1 MKKIELSKSK
11 KIKILI
17 IAIVVIAVAGLSF
30 LLYPAFT
37 NIVGRLRQAGAVS
50 EWETLKEA
58 RSEEEVEQA
67 EEETREV
74 AAEETTI
81 KDEVDII
88 AEEAIDYSSLTAE
101 DFFPLK
107 MIIPVAGQEF
117 IVNEGADIQTLKDGP
132 GHIPETPLPGD
143 VGRCTIS
150 GHRTTYGAPFN
161 KIGGLEEGD
170 LIYLETIGMGTF
182 IYAVTGIEIVKPKD
196 VYILESTGKKELL
209 LTSCHPEYSARERII
224 LISELIDIYPL
235 DIASVI
241 NQ

>member
-1 MKKIELSKSK
+1 VKKIELSKSK
-11 KIKILI
+11 KIKILL

-37 NIVGRLRQAGAVS
+37 NVVGRLRQTEAIS

-58 RSEEEVEQA
+58 QSEEEAEPV

-74 AAEETTI
+74 A
-81 KDEVDII
+81 
-88 AEEAIDYSSLTAE
+88 AE

-107 MIIPVAGQEF
+107 MIIPAVEMEF
-117 IVNEGADIQTLKDGP
+117 IVNEGADRQTLKSGP

-143 VGRCTIS
+143 IGRCTLS
-150 GHRTTYGAPFN
+150 GHMTTYGAPFN
-161 KIGGLEEGD
+161 KIGSLEEGD

-182 IYAVTGIEIVKPKD
+182 IYAVTGLEVVKPKD

-209 LTSCHPEYSARERII
+209 LTSCHPEYSAAERII
-224 LISELIDIYPL
+224 LIAELINIYQL

-241 NQ
+241 NQQLKK